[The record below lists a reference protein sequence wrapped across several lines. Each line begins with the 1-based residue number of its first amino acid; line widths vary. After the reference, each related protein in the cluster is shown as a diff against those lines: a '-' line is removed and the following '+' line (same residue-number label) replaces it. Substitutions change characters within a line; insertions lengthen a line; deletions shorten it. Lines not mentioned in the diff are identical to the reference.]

1 MAKTTKQSGGAKDTA
16 DTQALAESLRDAI
29 GVLVRSV
36 RAQADTPTT
45 AQGETL
51 AALERGGAVSI
62 AALAKSRGVK
72 HQSMRLVVAKLVDS
86 GLLELVT
93 DPDDGRS
100 YLVTLTQKG
109 RAATA
114 AGRTARTQWLTDA
127 LTQAM
132 SARELAVLRES
143 IPLLLKIAYFK

>member
-1 MAKTTKQSGGAKDTA
+1 MVSGPKQRGGAKGETEV
-16 DTQALAESLRDAI
+16 QALADGLRDAI

-36 RAQADTPTT
+36 RAQAETPTT

-86 GLLELVT
+86 GFLELIT

-100 YLVTLTQKG
+100 YLVTLTKKG

-114 AGRTARTQWLTDA
+114 ASRTARTQWLTDA
-127 LTQAM
+127 LTETM
-132 SARELAVLRES
+132 STRELAVLRES
-143 IPLLLKIAYFK
+143 IPLLLKIAHFK